1 MRVPAHPTLATGNS
15 EGHVCVV
22 DSGSLSV
29 RSVEKGAHMIFV
41 TTMAYNTDGSV
52 VRASIAYRVLYGQ
65 TVTNKRTSGRP
76 LLRTGYSMFKQ
87 SQGVGWCT
95 LHSV

>member
-1 MRVPAHPTLATGNS
+1 MALSTGNS

-22 DSGSLSV
+22 DAGTLSV

-52 VRASIAYRVLYGQ
+52 VGVWRAHVALGCY
-65 TVTNKRTSGRP
+65 
-76 LLRTGYSMFKQ
+76 
-87 SQGVGWCT
+87 
-95 LHSV
+95 